1 MFDRKSAT
9 SQITLSRKEV
19 RILKLG
25 KKIKYY
31 RNEKAVTQDELAERV
46 FVSRQTIS
54 NWENDKSY
62 PDINS
67 ILLLSEVLDV
77 PIDNL
82 IKGDVEQMKDEI
94 NTGEVREIKI
104 YSTMMQVFLLL
115 AAVLLILL
123 IKLIGLYALIP
134 CFGLWGCGMASA
146 IKVEKIKRNNDVQ
159 TFKEIVAFT
168 EGKRL
173 DELKKLEERAKRP
186 YQKIL
191 SVIATILI
199 TVLICGVSYLI
210 FR

>member
-1 MFDRKSAT
+1 M
-9 SQITLSRKEV
+9 
-19 RILKLG
+19 KLG

-31 RNEKAVTQDELAERV
+31 RNEKAITQDELAERV

-104 YSTMMQVFLLL
+104 YSTMMQVSLLL
-115 AAVLLILL
+115 AVVLLIPL

>member
-1 MFDRKSAT
+1 M
-9 SQITLSRKEV
+9 E
-19 RILKLG
+19 LG

-104 YSTMMQVFLLL
+104 YSAMMQVFLLL
-115 AAVLLILL
+115 AVVLLIPL

-134 CFGLWGCGMASA
+134 CFGLWECGMASA

>member
-1 MFDRKSAT
+1 M
-9 SQITLSRKEV
+9 
-19 RILKLG
+19 KLG

-115 AAVLLILL
+115 AAVLLIPL

-199 TVLICGVSYLI
+199 TVLICGASYLI

>member
-1 MFDRKSAT
+1 M
-9 SQITLSRKEV
+9 
-19 RILKLG
+19 KLG

>member
-1 MFDRKSAT
+1 M
-9 SQITLSRKEV
+9 E
-19 RILKLG
+19 LG

-31 RNEKAVTQDELAERV
+31 RNEKAITQDELAERV

-77 PIDNL
+77 PIGNL

-115 AAVLLILL
+115 AVVLLIPL

>member
-1 MFDRKSAT
+1 M
-9 SQITLSRKEV
+9 E
-19 RILKLG
+19 LG

-31 RNEKAVTQDELAERV
+31 RNEKAVTQV

-77 PIDNL
+77 PIGNL

-115 AAVLLILL
+115 AVVLLIPL

-146 IKVEKIKRNNDVQ
+146 IKVEKIKKNNDVQ

>member
-1 MFDRKSAT
+1 M
-9 SQITLSRKEV
+9 E
-19 RILKLG
+19 LG

-82 IKGDVEQMKDEI
+82 IKGDVEHMKDEI

-104 YSTMMQVFLLL
+104 YSAMMQVFLLL
-115 AAVLLILL
+115 AVVLLIPL

>member
-1 MFDRKSAT
+1 M
-9 SQITLSRKEV
+9 E
-19 RILKLG
+19 LG

-115 AAVLLILL
+115 AVVLLIPL
-123 IKLIGLYALIP
+123 IKLIGPYALIP

>member
-1 MFDRKSAT
+1 
-9 SQITLSRKEV
+9 
-19 RILKLG
+19 
-25 KKIKYY
+25 
-31 RNEKAVTQDELAERV
+31 
-46 FVSRQTIS
+46 
-54 NWENDKSY
+54 
-62 PDINS
+62 
-67 ILLLSEVLDV
+67 
-77 PIDNL
+77 
-82 IKGDVEQMKDEI
+82 MKDEI

-104 YSTMMQVFLLL
+104 YSAMMQFFLLL
-115 AAVLLILL
+115 AVVLLIPL

-159 TFKEIVAFT
+159 TFKEIIAFT

>member
-1 MFDRKSAT
+1 M
-9 SQITLSRKEV
+9 E
-19 RILKLG
+19 LG

-115 AAVLLILL
+115 AVVLLIPL

-199 TVLICGVSYLI
+199 TVFICGLSYLI

>member
-1 MFDRKSAT
+1 M
-9 SQITLSRKEV
+9 E
-19 RILKLG
+19 LG

-77 PIDNL
+77 PIGNL

-115 AAVLLILL
+115 AVVLLIPL